1 VSTISLSL
9 VSHTNVG
16 KTTLMRTLLREDVGE
31 VADRPHVTEAAE
43 AGVLAETPAG
53 DVMRL
58 WDTPGLGDSARLL
71 KRLRSSANPIGWILS
86 QVWDRFAD
94 RPFYSSQQALR
105 NVRDEADV
113 VLYLVNA
120 AEDPAS
126 SAYVPIELEILGWIG
141 RPVMLL
147 LNQSGPARPREQE
160 TREEDAWRRAL
171 GSFSQIRGALTLDA
185 FARCWV
191 QEDRLFAMLHN
202 ALPAEKLTALEAL
215 RAAWRERN
223 LAVFEASVDALA
235 KELAALLSD
244 RAPIASGQDP
254 ARAVSALAGRAQV
267 AAREATGRLIAAHGL
282 AGRARDEIPRRVA
295 EQFDVKRPAD
305 VAKSGLYGGL
315 VSGLIGG
322 LKADLAVGGASLGA
336 GAIIGAI
343 LGALGAGGAAHAWN
357 LLRGRGASR
366 VRWSI
371 ELLEAHLAGA
381 VLRYLAVAH
390 FGRGRGEW
398 RESEHPPHWRPIAED
413 IARSHRDALE
423 FLSGEEAPDARALV
437 RESLAAVL
445 VRLYPEA
452 GAVLETAARP
462 QFPAH

>member
-1 VSTISLSL
+1 VTTISLSL

-43 AGVLAETPAG
+43 AGVLVETAGG

-71 KRLRSSANPIGWILS
+71 KRLRGSANPIGWMLS
-86 QVWDRFAD
+86 QVWDRFTD
-94 RPFYSSQQALR
+94 RPFFSSQQALK

-141 RPVMLL
+141 RPVILL

-160 TREEDAWRRAL
+160 RREEDAWRRAL
-171 GSFSQIRGALTLDA
+171 TSFSEIRGALTLDA

-202 ALPAEKLTALEAL
+202 ALPAEKLAALEAL

-223 LAVFEASVDALA
+223 LRVFEASVDALA
-235 KELAALLSD
+235 KELALVLAD
-244 RAPIASGQDP
+244 REPLGAGENPS
-254 ARAVSALAGRAQV
+254 RAVGALAGRAQA
-267 AAREATGRLIAAHGL
+267 AAREATARLIAVHGL
-282 AGRARDEIPRRVA
+282 AGHARDEIPRRVA
-295 EQFDVKRPAD
+295 AQFDVKRPAD
-305 VAKSGLYGGL
+305 VAKSGLLGGL
-315 VSGLIGG
+315 VSGVIGG
-322 LKADLAVGGASLGA
+322 LTADLAVGGASLGA
-336 GAIIGAI
+336 GAIIGAV

-357 LLRGRGASR
+357 LVRGRDAGR
-366 VRWSI
+366 VRWSV

-398 RESEHPPHWRPIAED
+398 RESEHPPHWRAHAEE

-423 FLSGEEAPDARALV
+423 FLSGEESADARPLV
-437 RESLAAVL
+437 RESLAAAL
-445 VRLYPEA
+445 MRLYPEA
-452 GAVLETAARP
+452 AGLL
-462 QFPAH
+462 